1 MTAVE
6 SSDFILSNESGLA
19 PTDAAVKELSDATSE
34 AKASFIA
41 NMDDDMNTADA
52 ITSVY
57 TLVRVLNTHLTAKD
71 VSAKEIKEAADMI
84 CELMNVLG
92 LDVRAFLKKDSG
104 IPSEVMD
111 LVNQRVEA
119 KKNKDFAKADA
130 LRDQVAALGYQI
142 KDTPQGPQV
151 TKK

>member
-1 MTAVE
+1 
-6 SSDFILSNESGLA
+6 
-19 PTDAAVKELSDATSE
+19 
-34 AKASFIA
+34 
-41 NMDDDMNTADA
+41 
-52 ITSVY
+52 
-57 TLVRVLNTHLTAKD
+57 
-71 VSAKEIKEAADMI
+71 
-84 CELMNVLG
+84 
-92 LDVRAFLKKDSG
+92 
-104 IPSEVMD
+104 MD